1 MIAWGQLTPTR
12 LSTSAASVGR
22 SPESSAAV
30 PPVETR
36 SVRLTNTVASRASFD
51 VAFAIGVHTITC
63 TVSPDRARLPPM
75 ICADAVWTV
84 TPSNDTGGI
93 AR

>member
-1 MIAWGQLTPTR
+1 M
-12 LSTSAASVGR
+12 SAGSVGR

-30 PPVETR
+30 PPAETR
-36 SVRLTNTVASRASFD
+36 SVWLSETVASRASVE
-51 VAFAIGVHTITC
+51 VASAIGVHKIRW
-63 TVSPDRARLPPM
+63 TVSPDCARLPPM

-93 AR
+93 AT